1 MRNYHHI
8 TPWKGL
14 LLFGIATMLFAC
26 QQDRVSSDPSLQ
38 LSFSHDTVLFDTVFT
53 AMGTSTHRVMVY
65 NPHKNAINI
74 KQVSMQEGKYFH
86 INLDGENDI
95 EQLRDVIVRGEDSL
109 FLFIRAYIDPL
120 NENSP
125 VLIED
130 KIAFKVN
137 DQTQQITLQA
147 YGQNIEK
154 IQGKNGLKIYQDL
167 KLSNKKPYVIYDT
180 VAVAGNLTI
189 EAGTTIYMHE
199 GAGIYAYG
207 NVLAQGTKEQPI
219 IFRGDRTDKLF
230 DSVPYRM
237 ASGQWNGIYLL
248 HAQEVFP
255 PSKYQLDYVDIL
267 SGSIGL
273 YVYSESTGA
282 KLPKLTLNNSRIHNH
297 SIYGLVLQNVDANV
311 SNCEISNCASYCVYL
326 AGGKHDFVHNTIA
339 AYYGYPYTNL
349 NIHSNI
355 IPEDVA
361 AVYVNDLSKNYA
373 KTISSF
379 SNCII
384 TGGRKNN
391 VVVATPLADEY
402 KGQFVGNYLRADSLS
417 ELFAHNNVY
426 AAEEDTAVFQNIY
439 YKYKEYHYYDFHLDS
454 LSPARG
460 IADSIIAL
468 DYPTD
473 RVGKPRKSHPDAG
486 CYEFSL

>member
-1 MRNYHHI
+1 MKKIIIYS
-8 TPWKGL
+8 L
-14 LLFGIATMLFAC
+14 LLIACVFGAC

-38 LSFSHDTVLFDTVFT
+38 LSFSQDTVLFDTVFT

-74 KQVSMQEGKYFH
+74 EQVSMQDGKYFH
-86 INLDGENDI
+86 INLDGENDM

-120 NENSP
+120 DENSP
-125 VLIED
+125 IFIED
-130 KIAFKVN
+130 KIAFRVN

-154 IQGKNGLKIYQDL
+154 IQGDSGLIVFQNL
-167 KLSNKKPYVIYDT
+167 TLTNRKPYVVYDT
-180 VAVAGNLTI
+180 VAIVGDLNI

-199 GAGIYAYG
+199 GAGIYTYG
-207 NVLAQGTKEQPI
+207 SVQAEGTQEQPI

-237 ASGQWNGIYLL
+237 ASGQWNGIYLIHDKTIKL
-248 HAQEVFP
+248 QP
-255 PSKYQLDYVDIL
+255 KYHMEYVDIL

-273 YVYSESTGA
+273 YTYSEETNTTFC
-282 KLPKLTLNNSRIHNH
+282 PKLTLKNSRIHNH
-297 SIYGLVLQNVDANV
+297 SIYGLILQNVNADV
-311 SNCEISNCASYCVYL
+311 VNCEISNCASYCVYL

-473 RVGKPRKSHPDAG
+473 RVGKTRKSHPDAG
-486 CYEFSL
+486 CYEY